1 MVYWIVGKRHT
12 GKTTLAYHLKEI
24 LESYG
29 ESVVILDGD
38 EFRREFPI
46 GYTDVERWKRAYT
59 RGKLAK
65 IFEKQGVIPIIASFT
80 EKKKWRVLIRKL
92 FKESKLIYIPGG
104 GEPLIPCNYE
114 IPDEEEL
121 GVFNEV

>member
-1 MVYWIVGKRHT
+1 MIYWVTGKKNS

-38 EFRREFPI
+38 EIRAEFPI
-46 GYTDVERWKRAYT
+46 GYNDAVRWKRTYAI
-59 RGKLAK
+59 GELAV
-65 IFEKQGVIPIIASFT
+65 IFERQGVIPIIALLS
-80 EKKKWRVLIRKL
+80 EKREWRIHTRKL
-92 FKESKLIYIPGG
+92 FKKSKLIYQPGG
-104 GEPLIPCNYE
+104 DSIEGTNYE

-121 GVFNEV
+121 NS